1 MGTWLY
7 QPCLRFGGR
16 GSRHADRVSALERL
30 MADPAEEEEV
40 HLGMGTRGGV
50 PLLSTPPLCILP
62 ERVAPHPH
70 PEAPGQ
76 VYQELGNTVR
86 T

>member
-1 MGTWLY
+1 
-7 QPCLRFGGR
+7 
-16 GSRHADRVSALERL
+16 

-50 PLLSTPPLCILP
+50 PLLCTPPLCILP